1 MSDTR
6 RTLRVLAPDTLLP
19 EAMALLSAAIDDE
32 GPAIMICDPASAPE
46 LVAVP
51 ASTALVIL
59 TSGSTGAAHS
69 VALSGAAL
77 RASARAT
84 HHYLGAE
91 AGQHWSLRLPLTHI
105 AGVMVLIRSIELG
118 TVPRQSDTYA
128 DFQSVVPTHLHRALA
143 GDDSLMNAL
152 QRARA
157 VIVGGAPLDPE
168 LRANAIAHGIN
179 VITTYGMT
187 ETSGGCV
194 YDGEPLAEV
203 KIRINEDSRIELG
216 GPMLATGYLGDD
228 RADAFHDGWFL
239 TNDLGEID
247 EQNHLRVLGRADD
260 IVITGGEKVSLTE
273 LERIIR
279 THPSVMDVLCA
290 ATPDAEWGVRI
301 KAAVVTTSPLTL
313 AELRDFVG
321 ERLGRYA
328 APRAMVILA
337 EIPLRGIGKPDRG
350 AIASLEPYEEI

>member
-1 MSDTR
+1 
-6 RTLRVLAPDTLLP
+6 
-19 EAMALLSAAIDDE
+19 MALLRAAIDDE
-32 GPAIMICDPASAPE
+32 GPAITICDPALAPA

-51 ASTALVIL
+51 ASTALVIW
-59 TSGSTGAAHS
+59 TSGSTGTPRS

-84 HHYLGAE
+84 HHYLAAE
-91 AGQHWSLRLPLTHI
+91 VGQHWSLRLPLTHI

-118 TVPRQSDTYA
+118 TVPRQGDMYA
-128 DFQSVVPTHLHRALA
+128 DFQSIVPTHLHRALS
-143 GDDSLMNAL
+143 GDDSLLRAL
-152 QRARA
+152 QGARA
-157 VIVGGAPLDPE
+157 AIVGGAPLDPE

-179 VITTYGMT
+179 VIATYGMT

-194 YDGEPLAEV
+194 YDGEPLAGV
-203 KIRINEDSRIELG
+203 RIRVNEDSRIELG
-216 GPMLATGYLGDD
+216 GPMLATGYLDGHSAVF
-228 RADAFHDGWFL
+228 RDGWFL

-301 KAAVVTTSPLTL
+301 QAAVVTTSPLTL

-328 APRAMVILA
+328 APRAMVILT

-350 AIASLEPYEEI
+350 AIASLKPDEEI